1 MMPVALVDSNGS
13 LLPVDVVSV
22 IYTVTPTLS
31 GHAVNAACFVCFYLH
46 DGNASVRPSVTA
58 GIVSKRLKLS

>member
-31 GHAVNAACFVCFYLH
+31 GHAVNAACFVGF
-46 DGNASVRPSVTA
+46 TA
-58 GIVSKRLKLS
+58 